1 MRKEWKNYSVDLN
14 NFAAKTMI
22 DKQDFR
28 NKFANVIVKRFDEV
42 LKHQTGKNAI
52 EKMREHGL
60 SGEKEGQSLPDYART
75 YGEGTRRFQMK
86 SLYDKP
92 TELKT
97 QAYSIEL

>member
-1 MRKEWKNYSVDLN
+1 
-14 NFAAKTMI
+14 
-22 DKQDFR
+22 
-28 NKFANVIVKRFDEV
+28 
-42 LKHQTGKNAI
+42 
-52 EKMREHGL
+52 MREHGL
-60 SGEKEGQSLPDYART
+60 SGEKERQSLPDYART